1 MARAPLQQ
9 LPSIRSNW
17 VHFFLGSPKRFL
29 WTCFTVFLMLVVAAP
44 NVAGA
49 LLAYVLTAVTRALG
63 PAVGPLFEIG
73 IVLWGFKI
81 MFSPLRPKRGNKH

>member
-1 MARAPLQQ
+1 
-9 LPSIRSNW
+9 
-17 VHFFLGSPKRFL
+17 
-29 WTCFTVFLMLVVAAP
+29 MLVVTAP